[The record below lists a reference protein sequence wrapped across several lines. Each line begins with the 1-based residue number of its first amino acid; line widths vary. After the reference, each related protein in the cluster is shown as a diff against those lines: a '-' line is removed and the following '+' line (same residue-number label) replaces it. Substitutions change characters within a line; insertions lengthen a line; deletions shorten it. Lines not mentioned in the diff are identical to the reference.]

1 MGETHR
7 GGSGGATSSA
17 GAGRGRGGGKEETD
31 LSPDP
36 VPGRPPTAVKTGGR
50 SPAWAGV
57 VGGWLLAAAL
67 AVFTVQPAGAISIL
81 KGFQGDASD
90 GQRPWGALVG
100 DGAGNLYGTTPFGG
114 SSGGGTVFTV
124 KTGGS
129 GFAILHSFTGGPS
142 DGADPYASLVLDG
155 SGNLY
160 GTTTYG
166 GEFNAGTVFTIK
178 ADGTGF
184 TVLHQFT
191 RSDGANPYASLIVDG
206 AGHLYGTT
214 TYGGASDD
222 GTVFTVKTDGSAFA
236 VLHSFAGG
244 AADGANPYGAPIL
257 DGSGNLHGT
266 TSAGGA
272 SGDGTVFTM
281 TTGGDDFTLV
291 HSFAGG
297 ATDGATPYG
306 SLVRDASGNLWGTT
320 NSGGTS
326 DEGTIFMID
335 GGGTLTVV
343 HSFTGGASDGAR
355 PHVALILDGA
365 GNLYGTTYSGGTSND
380 GTVFTIDAAVST
392 FTVLHSFAGNPT
404 GGAHPEASLVLD
416 GAGNLYGTT
425 SYGGAADTGAVF
437 TVTTAGTGF
446 AILHSFAWGGT
457 EASHPY
463 PSLVLDGSGNLYG
476 TTYAGGHSSSGVIFT
491 LKTDGSG
498 FTVLH
503 SFAGGEADG
512 ANPYGALVL
521 DGSGNLYGTTS
532 GGGASGEGTIFT
544 ITTGGT
550 GFTVLHSFAG
560 GDADGANPYG
570 ALVLD
575 GSGNLYGTTSGG
587 GASGEGTIF
596 TITTG
601 GSGFAVL
608 HSFAGGTTDGATP
621 KAGLLFD
628 GSNILY
634 GTTSSGG
641 ASGVGT
647 IFKVQPDGNNFGIL
661 HSFAGGSSDGADPEG
676 SLVLDGSGNLY
687 GTTAQDGASGAGTI
701 FTYTTDSTFELLHS
715 FAGGPSD
722 GANPYASLALD
733 GSGNLYGTA
742 VNGGASGSYGVVF
755 TVTTDGTGFALLHSF
770 AGWATDGA
778 NPYASLILD
787 GSGTLYGTTFQGGT
801 GNIGTVFSLPTTGD
815 LPPEMLAAS
824 KSGTGTGLVTSD
836 PGGLN
841 CGLTCSA
848 WYVDSATVTVSA
860 LANTGSTFTGWSG
873 EGCSGTGTCVVTMD
887 TARSVTATFTLNTY
901 ALSVTKAGSGTGSVT
916 SSPTGIDCGA
926 TCSASFDYDTPVTL
940 SAAADADS
948 TFAGWS
954 GEGCSGTGNCQVTM
968 TQARSVTA
976 TFTLNT
982 YALTVTKAGTGTG
995 TVTSSPDGIDCG
1007 ATCSASFDAGTPVTL
1022 GAAADA
1028 GSTFTGWSGEGCS
1041 GTGTCVVT
1049 MDTARAVTATF
1060 TSCTVTL
1067 SDQTITD
1074 TETFTSCGTLTAGPA
1089 FRVES
1094 PGDVTLHAAV
1104 RIVLANGFSVGS
1116 GATFRAGIDPSLAP

>member
-560 GDADGANPYG
+560 G
-570 ALVLD
+570 
-575 GSGNLYGTTSGG
+575 
-587 GASGEGTIF
+587 
-596 TITTG
+596 
-601 GSGFAVL
+601 
-608 HSFAGGTTDGATP
+608 
-621 KAGLLFD
+621 
-628 GSNILY
+628 
-634 GTTSSGG
+634 
-641 ASGVGT
+641 
-647 IFKVQPDGNNFGIL
+647 
-661 HSFAGGSSDGADPEG
+661 
-676 SLVLDGSGNLY
+676 
-687 GTTAQDGASGAGTI
+687 
-701 FTYTTDSTFELLHS
+701 
-715 FAGGPSD
+715 PSD